1 MWNTLLENTLFFAT
15 LNAAQQRKF
24 MAFAEAYGNA
34 YKKGQGCTD
43 PRILSLP
50 HHKRIVQNE
59 ALAIEARFL
68 EEFAPAVIAESKRP
82 GTTRRAIATLMFERY
97 PDLVRTMYKGRME
110 ILYDIA
116 LRMMVFHQRVR
127 FFQTTDAL
135 ESMLHVTDF
144 GHDIPAKWFHPPF
157 DEIYIEFGEHRHFPT
172 KMMDPS
178 SGEHVVEGCYLFS
191 GLSPSLH
198 GSDLVR
204 GFDLIIFG
212 SPVGKCGVTNDCFIY
227 LGLPLSDEE
236 MPISAL
242 VDQVVDHY
250 RTRSDFP
257 NAHVVRPVI
266 EHVAKVLVYLGTKE
280 ARQREVSEGTEAL
293 KRISGLKSSAK
304 REKAA
309 RQAARLYDRIVVGPS
324 NLPSKMDAIKA
335 IRTTG
340 VRPHIRR
347 GHFRAQPY
355 GPQHSLRRP
364 QWIQPMLI
372 GRDHIAG
379 EAQPSYVIQ

>member
-1 MWNTLLENTLFFAT
+1 MENTLFFASLT
-15 LNAAQQRKF
+15 AAQQRKF
-24 MAFAEAYGNA
+24 MAFAEAYGRA
-34 YKKGQGCTD
+34 YEKGQDCTD

-50 HHKRIVQNE
+50 HHKRVAQND
-59 ALAIEARFL
+59 ALALEVRFL
-68 EEFAPAVIAESKRP
+68 EEFAPAVVAESKRP
-82 GTTRRAIATLMFERY
+82 GTSRHDIATVMFECY
-97 PDLVRTMYKGRME
+97 PDLARVMYQGRMDV
-110 ILYDIA
+110 LCDIG
-116 LRMMVFHQRVR
+116 LRLMVFHQRVR
-127 FFQTTDAL
+127 SFQTTDAL
-135 ESMLHVTDF
+135 ESMLHDTDF
-144 GHDIPAKWFHPPF
+144 GQDIPAEWFRPPF
-157 DEIYIEFGEHRHFPT
+157 DEIYIEFGERRQFPT
-172 KMMDPS
+172 KMVDPS

-191 GLSPSLH
+191 GLTPSLH
-198 GSDLVR
+198 GRDLVR

-212 SPVGKCGVTNDCFIY
+212 SPVGKSGVMDDCFTH
-227 LGLPLSDEE
+227 LGLPFSDER

-250 RTRSDFP
+250 RARSDFP

-266 EHVAKVLVYLGTKE
+266 EHVAKILVYLGTKE
-280 ARQREVSEGTEAL
+280 ARQREVREGTDAF

-309 RQAARLYDRIVVGPS
+309 RQAARLYDRIVVGPCS
-324 NLPSKMDAIKA
+324 LPSELDAIQA
-335 IRTTG
+335 IRAAG

-364 QWIQPMLI
+364 QWIQPMMI

-379 EAQPSYVIQ
+379 AAQPSYVIQ